1 MMTSLFKKMTVAL
14 ALVGALGA
22 ASASV
27 VPVNL
32 GKLNDSLTYSADI
45 SGPVEEV
52 LSFQADK
59 LLGADATLTIFD
71 WLGDLGGSYS
81 FGFGSS
87 LDSVTW
93 LDALGGELVAVDD
106 VVSGYSLHLPTLSS
120 GETYWFKLVGEVSD
134 ASYTFK
140 VAPYSIPEP
149 GSMALVLLGAGGLML
164 VARRRINLTNKKGA

>member
-1 MMTSLFKKMTVAL
+1 MMTSLFKKITVAL

-45 SGPVEEV
+45 SGPFEEV

-59 LLGADATLTIFD
+59 LLGADARLVIFD
-71 WLGDLGGSYS
+71 FAGGIGGSYS

-87 LDSVTW
+87 LDSATW
-93 LDALGGELVAVDD
+93 LDALGGELVAVDE
-106 VVSGYSLHLPTLSS
+106 VVSAYSLALPTLSA
-120 GETYWFKLVGEVSD
+120 GETYWFRLVGEASD

-149 GSMALVLLGAGGLML
+149 GSMALVLLAAGGMAF
-164 VARRRINLTNKKGA
+164 VARRWSNLTDKKGA

>member
-32 GKLNDSLTYSADI
+32 GTLNDTLTYSADI
-45 SGPVEEV
+45 SGPFEQV
-52 LSFQADK
+52 LSFKADK
-59 LLGADATLTIFD
+59 LLGADARLVMFD
-71 WLGDLGGSYS
+71 FMGDIGGSYS

-93 LDALGGELVAVDD
+93 LDALNGELVAVDD
-106 VVSGYSLHLPTLSS
+106 FVSAYSLELPVLTA
-120 GETYWFKLVGEVSD
+120 GETYWFRLVGEVSD

-140 VAPYSIPEP
+140 VAPFSVPEP
-149 GSMALVLLGAGGLML
+149 GSMALVLLGAGGMAF
-164 VARRRINLTNKKGA
+164 VARRRSNLTDKKGA